1 MKSSIL
7 KTTMLGGF
15 IFANCCIYA
24 AENIYF
30 NESKSTT
37 EPTRYLNQSNNW
49 YIDEGRT
56 QQFTGTLG
64 NNYNGIFNAENV
76 ACATI
81 RGTDTLTLNSLT
93 YNIAS
98 SSSSNNYLVSFANG
112 GISNLAEDFNLNVV
126 MNPYAAGEIAQTIR
140 MYGSNQFNIGGD
152 FNIDYNRNKSGG
164 YIGINIMN
172 DPSVSYVSSFT
183 VKGNL
188 NTISRQQDARIR
200 LNTDVNTFT
209 VEGVANIADL
219 VWTIGNASSSNGTI
233 FVGGMNTIGGPTSI
247 MRLNNMKAPTTLTL
261 TNASKQEA
269 VTTLGYVD
277 QPTALNITMRAT
289 DSKNGYQIIRYRSGA
304 LDATDANLGDVI
316 IDTGRL
322 DIGMHSGM
330 KGAYLSLSGHDAIF
344 SATSNSSG
352 NTGTVTFD
360 SGEWYAGKIV
370 IDIEGE
376 AAYDKI
382 AFEGQFY
389 NTGNINDMS
398 LEFVF
403 DGYSMKEFINA
414 NGGEFTL
421 SDVITYE
428 TGSTIEGTV
437 FEGNTNGFEW
447 EAVFGDTALSVTFTV
462 PEPAEISALLG
473 ALVLA
478 MAIIRRRK

>member
-1 MKSSIL
+1 
-7 KTTMLGGF
+7 
-15 IFANCCIYA
+15 
-24 AENIYF
+24 
-30 NESKSTT
+30 
-37 EPTRYLNQSNNW
+37 
-49 YIDEGRT
+49 
-56 QQFTGTLG
+56 
-64 NNYNGIFNAENV
+64 
-76 ACATI
+76 
-81 RGTDTLTLNSLT
+81 
-93 YNIAS
+93 
-98 SSSSNNYLVSFANG
+98 
-112 GISNLAEDFNLNVV
+112 
-126 MNPYAAGEIAQTIR
+126 MNPYAAGEVAQTIR

-233 FVGGMNTIGGPTSI
+233 SVGGMNTIGGPTSI

-277 QPTALNITMRAT
+277 QPTALDITMRAT
-289 DSKNGYQIIRYRSGA
+289 DAKNGYQIIRYRKGV
-304 LDATDANLGDVI
+304 LDATDANLGYVI
-316 IDTGRL
+316 VDTGRL
-322 DIGMHSGM
+322 DIGMYEGM
-330 KGAYLSLSGHDAIF
+330 KGEYLSMSGRDAIF
-344 SATSNSSG
+344 SATSSDSG
-352 NTGTVTFD
+352 NAGTVTFD

-382 AFEGQFY
+382 AFEGKFY
-389 NTGNINDMS
+389 KTGNINDMT

-428 TGSTIEGTV
+428 TGSTMEGTV

-478 MAIIRRRK
+478 IAIIRRRK

>member
-15 IFANCCIYA
+15 IFANCYIYA

-64 NNYNGIFNAENV
+64 NNYNGIFNVENG

-98 SSSSNNYLVSFANG
+98 SSSNNNYLVSFANG
-112 GISNLAEDFNLNVV
+112 GIINLAEDFNLNVV
-126 MNPYAAGEIAQTIR
+126 MNPYAAGEVAQTIR

-233 FVGGMNTIGGPTSI
+233 SVGGMNTVGGPTSI

-277 QPTALNITMRAT
+277 QPTALDITMRAT
-289 DSKNGYQIIRYRSGA
+289 DAKNGYQIIRYRKGA
-304 LDATDANLGDVI
+304 LDALTPI
-316 IDTGRL
+316 
-322 DIGMHSGM
+322 S
-330 KGAYLSLSGHDAIF
+330 
-344 SATSNSSG
+344 
-352 NTGTVTFD
+352 
-360 SGEWYAGKIV
+360 
-370 IDIEGE
+370 
-376 AAYDKI
+376 
-382 AFEGQFY
+382 
-389 NTGNINDMS
+389 DM
-398 LEFVF
+398 
-403 DGYSMKEFINA
+403 
-414 NGGEFTL
+414 
-421 SDVITYE
+421 
-428 TGSTIEGTV
+428 
-437 FEGNTNGFEW
+437 
-447 EAVFGDTALSVTFTV
+447 
-462 PEPAEISALLG
+462 
-473 ALVLA
+473 
-478 MAIIRRRK
+478 

>member
-49 YIDEGRT
+49 YIDEERT

-76 ACATI
+76 ACATVLN
-81 RGTDTLTLNSLT
+81 TLALNSLT

-98 SSSSNNYLVSFANG
+98 SSTSNNYLVSFGYG
-112 GISNLAEDFNLNVV
+112 GIVNLAEDFNLNVV
-126 MNPYAAGEIAQTIR
+126 MNPYAAGEVAQTIR

-164 YIGINIMN
+164 YIGINIIN
-172 DPSVSYVSSFT
+172 DPSVSQISSFT

-233 FVGGMNTIGGPTSI
+233 SVGGMNTIGGPTSI
-247 MRLNNMKAPTTLTL
+247 MRLNNMKTPTTLTL

-277 QPTALNITMRAT
+277 QPTALDITMRAT
-289 DSKNGYQIIRYRSGA
+289 DAKNGYQIIRYRSGA

-428 TGSTIEGTV
+428 TGSTMKGTV

-478 MAIIRRRK
+478 IAIIRRRK

>member
-49 YIDEGRT
+49 YIDEERT

-64 NNYNGIFNAENV
+64 NNYNGIFNVENG
-76 ACATI
+76 ACATV

-112 GISNLAEDFNLNVV
+112 GIINLAEDFNLNVV

-233 FVGGMNTIGGPTSI
+233 SVGGMNTIGGPTSI

-277 QPTALNITMRAT
+277 QPTALDITMRAT
-289 DSKNGYQIIRYRSGA
+289 DAKNGYQIIRYRKGV
-304 LDATDANLGDVI
+304 LDATDANLGYVI
-316 IDTGRL
+316 VDTGRL
-322 DIGMHSGM
+322 DIGMYEGM
-330 KGAYLSLSGHDAIF
+330 KGSHLSMSGRDAIF
-344 SATSNSSG
+344 SATSSDSG
-352 NTGTVTFD
+352 NAGTVTFG

-376 AAYDKI
+376 VAYDKI
-382 AFEGQFY
+382 AFEGKF
-389 NTGNINDMS
+389 NKTGNINDMA

-414 NGGEFTL
+414 KGGEFTL

-428 TGSTIEGTV
+428 TGSTMKGTV

-478 MAIIRRRK
+478 IAIIRRRK

>member
-37 EPTRYLNQSNNW
+37 EPSRYLNQSNNW